1 MTVQPLNVHVTAL
14 VVGSAGLLVTGRS
27 GAGKST
33 LALALVEHARARGR
47 FASIVSDDR
56 TWLGLAHGRVLAAA
70 PAPIAGLIEVRGFG
84 PAPVAHEAR
93 AVIDGV
99 IALVEPDAAPRHRND
114 ATETL
119 LGVDLPKLELAARD
133 AFAAT
138 RAVAAWLAVTLQRGY
153 GGETP
158 TEGPDMRQF
167 GMFRRK

>member
-1 MTVQPLNVHVTAL
+1 MTEQPLNVHATAL

-33 LALALVEHARARGR
+33 LALALVEHARARGC

-56 TWLGLAHGRVLAAA
+56 TWLSVAQARVLATA

-99 IALVEPDAAPRHRND
+99 ITLVEPDAAPRYRSE
-114 ATETL
+114 AMETL
-119 LGVDLPKLELAARD
+119 LGVDVPRLELAARD

-138 RAVAAWLAVTLQRGY
+138 RAVAAWLGVTLQRA
-153 GGETP
+153 
-158 TEGPDMRQF
+158 
-167 GMFRRK
+167 